1 MQVKKQQLELDMEQ
15 RIGSKLGK
23 EYVKAVYC
31 HAAYLTSLQ
40 SAVLCWVAQS
50 CPTLCNPMD
59 CSPPGSS
66 VHEEFSRQEYWSR
79 LPCPPPGDLPN
90 LGIKPRSPFCRQILY
105 HLSHK
110 GSPGILERVAY
121 PFSRGSCPPRNGT
134 RVSRIAR
141 GFSSS
146 WATREA
152 LYAEYIMLN
161 AGLNESK
168 GGIKVAKR
176 NINNLRYEDN
186 TTLMAK
192 SEEELKSLLMK
203 EKK

>member
-31 HAAYLTSLQ
+31 PAAYLTSLQ
-40 SAVLCWVAQS
+40 SAVLCCAELLSRVRLFATPWTMQ
-50 CPTLCNPMD
+50 
-59 CSPPGSS
+59 
-66 VHEEFSRQEYWSR
+66 EFSKTEYWSGQ
-79 LPCPPPGDLPN
+79 PSPSPGDLPN

-134 RVSRIAR
+134 RVSRIAG
-141 GFSSS
+141 GFFTS
-146 WATREA
+146 
-152 LYAEYIMLN
+152 
-161 AGLNESK
+161 
-168 GGIKVAKR
+168 
-176 NINNLRYEDN
+176 
-186 TTLMAK
+186 
-192 SEEELKSLLMK
+192 
-203 EKK
+203 

>member
-66 VHEEFSRQEYWSR
+66 VNGEFSRQEYWSR

-121 PFSRGSCPPRNGT
+121 PFSRGYSQPRNWTEVSCIAGGLLPTGLSGKLITTRNLGRKNIGT
-134 RVSRIAR
+134 
-141 GFSSS
+141 
-146 WATREA
+146 
-152 LYAEYIMLN
+152 
-161 AGLNESK
+161 AGIS
-168 GGIKVAKR
+168 G
-176 NINNLRYEDN
+176 
-186 TTLMAK
+186 
-192 SEEELKSLLMK
+192 SLLHVRSLNIP
-203 EKK
+203 